1 MSLAVRLN
9 EFKLKDFVIIAA
21 NIVEEDRL
29 NRISCEKKVVSL
41 KFGIFIG
48 F

>member
-9 EFKLKDFVIIAA
+9 EFKLKDFVFIAV

-29 NRISCEKKVVSL
+29 NRISFEKKSVSL